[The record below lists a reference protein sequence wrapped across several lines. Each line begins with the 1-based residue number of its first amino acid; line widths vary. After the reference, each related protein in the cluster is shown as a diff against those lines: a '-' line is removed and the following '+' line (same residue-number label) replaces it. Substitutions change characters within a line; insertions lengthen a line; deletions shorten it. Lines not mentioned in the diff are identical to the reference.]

1 MSNEQI
7 AASPELGAVVAK
19 MQCQAIE
26 VREYSNNWKQTKVE
40 LGAVCSN
47 TGENKAFTDATPSGA
62 CWMNISPGYP
72 AAQFFK
78 PGKKYYVT
86 FTEAPD

>member
-1 MSNEQI
+1 MTE
-7 AASPELGAVVAK
+7 AVVAK
-19 MQCQAIE
+19 MVCSTLE
-26 VREYSNNWKQTKVE
+26 THEYAHGANRKVQ
-40 LGAVCSN
+40 LGAVCGKD
-47 TGENKAFTDATPSGA
+47 GENAAFTKYTPSGA
-62 CWMNISPGYP
+62 CWMNIDSAAP